1 MRSRTFREG
10 SVGLFILVGL
20 FVFGGVI
27 LWLRGLNPGSKSFK
41 VTIEFAN
48 VAGLQEGA
56 PVRYRGVNVGRI
68 TSVQPGPNGVEV
80 GIEISPPDLIIPK
93 NAAVEANQAGLIG
106 EAYIEITP
114 RQPLAP
120 QAISAKPLDSNC
132 NDALIVCHKSRLQGE
147 IGISPDALIRYS
159 IRFAELYSDPK
170 FFNKVETVLGNTAEA
185 TKEVTQ
191 LTREFTS
198 LTRMVK
204 QDLSTFSATAKAAA
218 QAADKIGL
226 TADQVNSLLAA
237 NRGSL
242 VSTLENL
249 NQTSAQLR
257 VSVGRLSPM
266 LDRVEQGELIR
277 NLETL
282 SANAAQASANLRD
295 VSVAL
300 NNPTNLV
307 VLQETLD
314 SARATFQNAQK
325 ITADLDE
332 LTGDPAFRNNL
343 RNLVNGLS
351 GLVSSTQQL
360 QQQAQLAQILPPV
373 AEAVNRSGTE
383 LSHTDRLENAVSQP
397 VLQSSPPPLDKVGTR
412 N

>member
-1 MRSRTFREG
+1 M
-10 SVGLFILVGL
+10 
-20 FVFGGVI
+20 FGGVI

-41 VTIEFAN
+41 ATVEFAN

-56 PVRYRGVNVGRI
+56 PVRYRGVTVGRI
-68 TSVQPGPNGVEV
+68 TSVEPGANGVEV
-80 GIEISPPDLIIPK
+80 NIEISPPDLIIPR
-93 NAAVEANQAGLIG
+93 NVVVEANQAGLIG

-114 RQPLAP
+114 TQTLAT
-120 QAISAKPLDSNC
+120 QAISAKPLDANC
-132 NDALIVCHKSRLQGE
+132 NDALIICNKSRLKGE

-170 FFNKVETVLGNTAEA
+170 FFNKIETVLGNTAEA
-185 TKEVTQ
+185 TKEVTR

-198 LTRMVK
+198 LTRLVK
-204 QDLSTFSATAKAAA
+204 QDVGTFSATARAAT
-218 QAADKIGL
+218 QAANKISL
-226 TADQVNSLLAA
+226 TADEVNSLLAA

-242 VSTLENL
+242 VSTLDNL

-257 VSVGRLSPM
+257 TSVSRLSPV
-266 LDRVEQGELIR
+266 LDRVEKGELLR

-332 LTGDPAFRNNL
+332 LTGDPTFRTNL

-373 AEAVNRSGTE
+373 AEAVNRAGTE
-383 LSHTDRLENAVSQP
+383 LPHADPAGNTVSAP
-397 VLQSSPPPLDKVGTR
+397 VPQLSPTPLGKVGVR